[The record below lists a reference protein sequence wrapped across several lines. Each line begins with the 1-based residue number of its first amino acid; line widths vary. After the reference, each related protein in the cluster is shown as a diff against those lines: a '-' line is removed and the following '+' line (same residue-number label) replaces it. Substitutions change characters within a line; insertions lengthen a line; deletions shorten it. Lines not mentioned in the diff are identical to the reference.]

1 MGHDP
6 KNMDEKDIKEVLT
19 GLLASLGED
28 HEVEV
33 CPLSG
38 SGSNRS
44 YFRLFADHRSYIA
57 TYVPDAKEGLCFI
70 RLADAFRKAGRDV
83 PQAVC

>member
-6 KNMDEKDIKEVLT
+6 KNMDEKEIKEVLT

-38 SGSNRS
+38 SGSTSWSSPNEASRPVNTS
-44 YFRLFADHRSYIA
+44 LISFSSMFFGS
-57 TYVPDAKEGLCFI
+57 
-70 RLADAFRKAGRDV
+70 
-83 PQAVC
+83 